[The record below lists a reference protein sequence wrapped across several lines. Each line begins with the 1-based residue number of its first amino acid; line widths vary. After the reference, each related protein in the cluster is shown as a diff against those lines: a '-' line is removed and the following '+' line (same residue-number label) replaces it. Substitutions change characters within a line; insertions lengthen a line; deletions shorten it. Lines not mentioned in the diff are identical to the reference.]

1 MRPGEQERELQ
12 RKLVD
17 SIVFVA
23 ANHQPENWLPMK
35 VTVIEYPEDENG
47 EEQQRLAEC
56 MLKEIFESEECC
68 MREIGTATDE
78 PYGVS
83 EIINKSLIEVWEKY
97 THISHKEWRRNAIA
111 YLKANTKSSE
121 SIIEAFVDTQWNK
134 DELFA
139 DNLKTFNECV
149 GNNEEKELWIFT
161 YSIDHFDR
169 DTLDEFIVDWDNRSD
184 NDGRVRKMTVD
195 EFLSLLNDEMFD
207 DVHNWVRAI
216 ELPKTK

>member
-1 MRPGEQERELQ
+1 MRAREQERELQ
-12 RKLVD
+12 RKLID

-23 ANHQPENWLPMK
+23 ANNQPQDWLPMK
-35 VTVIEYPEDENG
+35 VTVIEYPEDEEG
-47 EEQQRLAEC
+47 EPQQRMAEC
-56 MLKEIFESEECC
+56 MLKEVFECEECC
-68 MREIGTATDE
+68 MREIGTNTDE

-97 THISHKEWRRNAIA
+97 THICSKEWRSNAIA
-111 YLKANTKSSE
+111 YLKAHTKE
-121 SIIEAFVDTQWNK
+121 AENVIEAFVDTQWNK

-139 DNLKTFNECV
+139 DNLRAFNGCL
-149 GNNEEKELWIFT
+149 GNRQEKELWIFA

-169 DTLDEFIVDWDNRSD
+169 DVLDEFIVDWDNRTD

-207 DVHNWVRAI
+207 DVHYWARAI
-216 ELPKTK
+216 ELPKNL